1 VPSVIS
7 YISSFFARHLRREV
21 KELYFSVAILDLAIN
36 MVALFEPIYL
46 WQKADF
52 SLVHILLF
60 YLGVYGVYFFILPL
74 GAKIARGYGF
84 EHSILYSSPFLILYY
99 LALFAIPFSPWF
111 IGAAIIAFAIQK
123 TLYWPG
129 YHADFAVYSNDGDRG
144 REISNL
150 AMVMSFTAVAG
161 PFIGGILV
169 HFFGFPVLF
178 MIAAAAI
185 LASNVPLLSTKE
197 IFGPAK
203 NFSYFGAYRRLANRE
218 NSRKFFAYLG
228 YGEELIFMVV
238 WPVFIFTIVKNNLS
252 VGSLVAG
259 ATLLMMAILLYVGKL
274 TDNGNKRSVLRGGVI
289 VSVVSWIM
297 RIFMATPFGVFAAE
311 TITRIGRTTV
321 QVPLTTL
328 TYDRA
333 RQGSVMETVIQFE
346 MSLIAGKI
354 LTAGIL
360 LLIFTAVPQEW
371 FWNIAF
377 GLAGVMTLLYG
388 LL

>member
-1 VPSVIS
+1 MPYLIS

-178 MIAAAAI
+178 MIAAVAI

-203 NFSYFGAYRRLANRE
+203 NFSYFGAYRRLANRD
-218 NSRKFFAYLG
+218 NISKFFAYLG

-274 TDNGNKRSVLRGGVI
+274 TDNGNKLSVLKGGVI

-328 TYDRA
+328 TYERA
-333 RQGSVMETVIQFE
+333 RKGSVMETVIQFE

-354 LTAGIL
+354 LAAGIL

>member
-1 VPSVIS
+1 MPSVIS

-197 IFGPAK
+197 IFGQAK

-333 RQGSVMETVIQFE
+333 RKGSVMETVIQFE

-354 LTAGIL
+354 LTAGVL

-377 GLAGVMTLLYG
+377 ILAGVMTLLYG

>member
-1 VPSVIS
+1 MI
-7 YISSFFARHLRREV
+7 F
-21 KELYFSVAILDLAIN
+21 
-36 MVALFEPIYL
+36 
-46 WQKADF
+46 
-52 SLVHILLF
+52 
-60 YLGVYGVYFFILPL
+60 LGAYGAYFFILPL
-74 GAKIARGYGF
+74 GAKIAYSYCF
-84 EHSILYSSPFLILYY
+84 THSLLYRSHFLILYY

-197 IFGPAK
+197 IFGQAK